1 MGIKV
6 NRTLGTGSVVALAVI
21 AAVRKLEIMNIGAV
35 KIGLIPL

>member
-6 NRTLGTGSVVALAVI
+6 NRTLGTGSFVPLAVI
-21 AAVRKLEIMNIGAV
+21 AAVRKPEWNIGAV